1 MVSKRNHPPS
11 LYFVDDPRIAKRN
24 IPPFFYLPAFSA
36 LLGCWTTLS
45 HVCISLSHAACL
57 ACLVLSLRCVCLL
70 KLKSGDLDFHHH
82 HGPSLPRATPVFF
95 VWNRPACLLA
105 YSAPSPPFY
114 IDRSPFLPPIGLPP
128 KFRLLI
134 FDTFLLTAAS
144 KPISSSCVTLVHD
157 FRRRHRP
164 PLHSYLQTTNIIV

>member
-1 MVSKRNHPPS
+1 MIHELPKEIYPLFSTCLPS
-11 LYFVDDPRIAKRN
+11 LLCSVAGLR
-24 IPPFFYLPAFSA
+24 YLMYVLVCLTPLV
-36 LLGCWTTLS
+36 LLVLS
-45 HVCISLSHAACL
+45 
-57 ACLVLSLRCVCLL
+57 CLVLSLRCVCLL

-134 FDTFLLTAAS
+134 FDTFLPTAAS